1 MDDIKQAF
9 IEVAINSMDEE
20 RMSYNDKRDIAEVR
34 WQKFVNHLVADGPGL
49 NYANGNWWK

>member
-34 WQKFVNHLVADGPGL
+34 WQKFVNHLVAEGPGL